1 MYCSRL
7 FYLPPNHKNYLN
19 LIKGERCMLSLRKTK
34 VQQSEERRE
43 FKVPHTLVIIS
54 FILAIVA
61 VATWFFPAGSY
72 DRVVNDL
79 GRTVVVDGSFQ
90 YIEQNPQ
97 GLFALLQAPLEGI
110 MAASEIIAFLFI
122 VSGAIAIITKTR
134 AIDAGITNAVKSFKG
149 KEVLMIP
156 IIMGLFSLGG
166 AVFGMTEEAIPFV
179 AMLIPICLA
188 LGYDSIM
195 AMGITYVGCIVGFAT
210 AMINPFSV
218 GVAQSIANVPAGSG
232 VGFRTLIW
240 AVTTIVA
247 TLFLMWYGRRIK
259 RNPELSPVYEID
271 QARRESQELVNEDVK
286 FTGRH
291 KLILLSIVVCLIGII
306 VGVLKFG
313 FAIPEISA
321 LFLATGVVAGLIGKL
336 SLDEMATSF
345 VNGAKDMIGA
355 AIVVGFARGIV
366 ILAQD
371 GQIIDTLLYQLSNFI
386 GQLPSLIAG
395 YVMFFVQMFINFFIS
410 SGSGQ
415 AALTMPIMAPLGELV
430 GITPQ
435 TSILIFQFGDGFS
448 NAMFPTSRVLM
459 ACLGVAGIPWSKW
472 IKWILPLQ
480 LIFAA
485 IALIFITIAITIGWS

>member
-1 MYCSRL
+1 
-7 FYLPPNHKNYLN
+7 
-19 LIKGERCMLSLRKTK
+19 MLSLRKTK

-90 YIEQNPQ
+90 YIEQSPQ

-179 AMLIPICLA
+179 AMLIPLCLA

-448 NAMFPTSRVLM
+448 NAMFPTSGVLM

>member
-1 MYCSRL
+1 
-7 FYLPPNHKNYLN
+7 
-19 LIKGERCMLSLRKTK
+19 
-34 VQQSEERRE
+34 
-43 FKVPHTLVIIS
+43 
-54 FILAIVA
+54 
-61 VATWFFPAGSY
+61 
-72 DRVVNDL
+72 
-79 GRTVVVDGSFQ
+79 
-90 YIEQNPQ
+90 
-97 GLFALLQAPLEGI
+97 
-110 MAASEIIAFLFI
+110 
-122 VSGAIAIITKTR
+122 
-134 AIDAGITNAVKSFKG
+134 
-149 KEVLMIP
+149 
-156 IIMGLFSLGG
+156 
-166 AVFGMTEEAIPFV
+166 
-179 AMLIPICLA
+179 MLIPLCLA

-240 AVTTIVA
+240 AVTTVVA

-271 QARRESQELVNEDVK
+271 QARRESQELENDEVT

-291 KLILLSIVVCLIGII
+291 KLILLSIVICLIGII
-306 VGVLKFG
+306 IGVLKFG

-336 SLDEMATSF
+336 SLDDIATSF

-448 NAMFPTSRVLM
+448 NAMFPTSGVLM

>member
-1 MYCSRL
+1 
-7 FYLPPNHKNYLN
+7 
-19 LIKGERCMLSLRKTK
+19 MLSLRKTK

-90 YIEQNPQ
+90 YIEQSPQ

-166 AVFGMTEEAIPFV
+166 AIFGMTEEAIPFV
-179 AMLIPICLA
+179 AMLIPLCLA

-218 GVAQSIANVPAGSG
+218 GVAQSIANVPAGTG

-240 AVTTIVA
+240 AVTTVAA

-271 QARRESQELVNEDVK
+271 QARRDSQELENDEVI

-321 LFLATGVVAGLIGKL
+321 LFLALGVVAGLIGKL

-448 NAMFPTSRVLM
+448 NAMFPTSGVLM

>member
-1 MYCSRL
+1 
-7 FYLPPNHKNYLN
+7 
-19 LIKGERCMLSLRKTK
+19 MLSLRKTK

-90 YIEQNPQ
+90 YIEQSPQ

-166 AVFGMTEEAIPFV
+166 AIFGMTEEAIPFV
-179 AMLIPICLA
+179 AMLIPLCLA

-218 GVAQSIANVPAGSG
+218 GVAQSIANVPAGTG

-240 AVTTIVA
+240 AVTTVAA

-271 QARRESQELVNEDVK
+271 QARRDSQELENDEVT

-321 LFLATGVVAGLIGKL
+321 LFLALGVVAGLIGKL

-448 NAMFPTSRVLM
+448 NAMFPTSGVLM
-459 ACLGVAGIPWSKW
+459 ACLGVAGSPWSKW

>member
-1 MYCSRL
+1 
-7 FYLPPNHKNYLN
+7 
-19 LIKGERCMLSLRKTK
+19 MLSLRKTK

-54 FILAIVA
+54 FILAIMA
-61 VATWFFPAGSY
+61 VATWVFPAGTY
-72 DRVVNDL
+72 DRIVNDL
-79 GRTVVVDGSFQ
+79 GRTVVVDGSFK
-90 YIEQNPQ
+90 YIDQSPQ
-97 GLFALLQAPLEGI
+97 GLFALLKAPLEGI

-166 AVFGMTEEAIPFV
+166 AIFGMTEEAIPFV
-179 AMLIPICLA
+179 AMLIPLCLA

-240 AVTTIVA
+240 AVTTVAA

-271 QARRESQELVNEDVK
+271 QARRDSQELANDEVT

-291 KLILLSIVVCLIGII
+291 KLILLSIVACLIGII

-336 SLDEMATSF
+336 RLDEMATSF

-366 ILAQD
+366 ILAHD

-448 NAMFPTSRVLM
+448 NAMFPTSGVLM

>member
-1 MYCSRL
+1 
-7 FYLPPNHKNYLN
+7 
-19 LIKGERCMLSLRKTK
+19 MLSLRKTK

-90 YIEQNPQ
+90 YIEQSPQ

-179 AMLIPICLA
+179 AMLIPLCLA

-218 GVAQSIANVPAGSG
+218 GVAQSIANVPAGTG

-240 AVTTIVA
+240 AVTTVAA

-271 QARRESQELVNEDVK
+271 QARRDSQELENDEVT

-321 LFLATGVVAGLIGKL
+321 LFLALGVVAGLIGKL

-448 NAMFPTSRVLM
+448 NAMFPTSGVLM

>member
-1 MYCSRL
+1 
-7 FYLPPNHKNYLN
+7 
-19 LIKGERCMLSLRKTK
+19 MLSLRKTK

-90 YIEQNPQ
+90 YIEQSPQ

-110 MAASEIIAFLFI
+110 MATSEIIAFLFI

-166 AVFGMTEEAIPFV
+166 AIFGMTEEAIPFV
-179 AMLIPICLA
+179 AMLIPLCLA

-218 GVAQSIANVPAGSG
+218 GVAQSIANVPAGTG

-240 AVTTIVA
+240 AVTTVAA

-271 QARRESQELVNEDVK
+271 QARRDSQELENDEVT

-321 LFLATGVVAGLIGKL
+321 LFLALGVVAGLIGKL

-448 NAMFPTSRVLM
+448 NAMFPTSGVLM

>member
-1 MYCSRL
+1 
-7 FYLPPNHKNYLN
+7 
-19 LIKGERCMLSLRKTK
+19 MLSLRKTK

-90 YIEQNPQ
+90 YIEQSPQ

-166 AVFGMTEEAIPFV
+166 AIFGMTEEAIPFV
-179 AMLIPICLA
+179 AMLIPLCLA

-218 GVAQSIANVPAGSG
+218 GVAQSIANVPAGTG

-240 AVTTIVA
+240 AVTTVAA
-247 TLFLMWYGRRIK
+247 TLFLIWYGRRIK

-271 QARRESQELVNEDVK
+271 QARRDSQELENDEVT

-321 LFLATGVVAGLIGKL
+321 LFLALGVVAGLIGKL

-448 NAMFPTSRVLM
+448 NAMFPTSGVLM

>member
-1 MYCSRL
+1 
-7 FYLPPNHKNYLN
+7 
-19 LIKGERCMLSLRKTK
+19 MLSLRKTK

-90 YIEQNPQ
+90 YIEQSPQ

-166 AVFGMTEEAIPFV
+166 AIFGMTEEAIPFV
-179 AMLIPICLA
+179 AMLIPLCLA

-218 GVAQSIANVPAGSG
+218 GVAQSIANVPAGTG

-240 AVTTIVA
+240 AVTTVAA

-271 QARRESQELVNEDVK
+271 QARRDSQELENDEVT

-321 LFLATGVVAGLIGKL
+321 LFLALGVVAGLIGKL

-448 NAMFPTSRVLM
+448 NAMFPTS
-459 ACLGVAGIPWSKW
+459 GY
-472 IKWILPLQ
+472 
-480 LIFAA
+480 
-485 IALIFITIAITIGWS
+485 

>member
-1 MYCSRL
+1 
-7 FYLPPNHKNYLN
+7 
-19 LIKGERCMLSLRKTK
+19 MLSLRKTK

-79 GRTVVVDGSFQ
+79 GRTVVVDGSFK
-90 YIEQNPQ
+90 YIDQSPQ

-166 AVFGMTEEAIPFV
+166 AIFGMTEEAIPFV
-179 AMLIPICLA
+179 AMLIPLCLA

-240 AVTTIVA
+240 AVTTVAA

-271 QARRESQELVNEDVK
+271 QARRDSQELANDEVK

-448 NAMFPTSRVLM
+448 NAMFPTSGVLM

>member
-1 MYCSRL
+1 
-7 FYLPPNHKNYLN
+7 
-19 LIKGERCMLSLRKTK
+19 MLSLRKTK

-54 FILAIVA
+54 FILAIMA
-61 VATWFFPAGSY
+61 VATWVFPAGSY

-79 GRTVVVDGSFQ
+79 GRTVVVDGSFK
-90 YIEQNPQ
+90 YIEQSPQ

-166 AVFGMTEEAIPFV
+166 AIFGMTEEAIPFV
-179 AMLIPICLA
+179 AMLIPLCLA

-218 GVAQSIANVPAGSG
+218 GVAQSIANVPAGTG

-240 AVTTIVA
+240 AVTTVAA

-271 QARRESQELVNEDVK
+271 QARRDSQELENDEVT

-321 LFLATGVVAGLIGKL
+321 LFLALGVVAGLIGKL

-448 NAMFPTSRVLM
+448 NAMFPTSGVLM